1 MLFLPFKLKVQGNL
15 CEAKRH
21 EVPKKFTKSN
31 FLFPCTERE
40 KRMFIKTPSFHYLL
54 FFAHLLDLL
63 LDLLDFASLEASQF
77 FAFSLLASEFEE
89 QFFAFFFP
97 NIVLPP
103 IFQGNIL
110 VAIILALQKENI
122 HTKTKKERD

>member
-1 MLFLPFKLKVQGNL
+1 MS
-15 CEAKRH
+15 ARKRERSEWH
-21 EVPKKFTKSN
+21 EVPKKWTKSN
-31 FLFPCTERE
+31 FLFPCAERE
-40 KRMFIKTPSFHYLL
+40 KRMFIKTPSFRYLL

-77 FAFSLLASEFEE
+77 FAFELSLLASEFEQLE

-110 VAIILALQKENI
+110 VAIILALRLEII